1 MVVSFTQWV
10 SELFFSWT
18 FW

>member
-10 SELFFSWT
+10 SEVFFNWT